1 MSSTKAPH
9 LLTTIAC
16 TVFFSIIKTR
26 LLVINYMYF
35 TDSDVSGIESGLTLL
50 ASAPFI
56 VIGLILFLIPNI
68 PGVSYWSRRRIYGLV
83 FIILG
88 FITFFW
94 LRNMSIYPIKF
105 DPLETLVIIII
116 GILIL
121 LPILVISF
129 IVRTKHKNKL

>member
-1 MSSTKAPH
+1 
-9 LLTTIAC
+9 
-16 TVFFSIIKTR
+16 
-26 LLVINYMYF
+26 MYF